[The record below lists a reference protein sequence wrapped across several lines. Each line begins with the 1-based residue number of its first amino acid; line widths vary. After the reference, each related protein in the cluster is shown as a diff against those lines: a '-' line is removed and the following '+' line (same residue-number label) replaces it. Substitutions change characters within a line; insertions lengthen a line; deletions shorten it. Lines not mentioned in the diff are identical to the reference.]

1 MSAEGGRAFEREDS
15 ELRRSAAAAAGRVDE
30 IILEAKRVATNI
42 RGLYLEE
49 RRREADRL
57 SDRQL
62 ARLEAALEVF
72 RAQLGVI
79 EQHGSATVRS
89 IEEALNAGTAAQPA
103 NRPSERR
110 AGPAAAPEPAA
121 AEADQ
126 ADSLTGVAAFPG
138 GEASGGSGSSGR
150 TQGITEGEEGAII
163 RATQLAINGSG
174 RDEIINALGL
184 EFGLDDPAAI
194 VDEILG
200 PR

>member
-1 MSAEGGRAFEREDS
+1 MSAEGGRAFEREGS

-30 IILEAKRVATNI
+30 IILEAERVANNI

-49 RRREADRL
+49 RRREVGRL
-57 SDRQL
+57 TDRQL

-79 EQHGSATVRS
+79 EQHGSATIRS
-89 IEEALNAGTAAQPA
+89 IEEALNAGAAAQPA
-103 NRPSERR
+103 DRPSEPH
-110 AGPAAAPEPAA
+110 AGPAAAAEQAA
-121 AEADQ
+121 AEAEQ
-126 ADSLTGVAAFPG
+126 PDSLTGVAAYPG
-138 GEASGGSGSSGR
+138 AEPSGGSGSSGQMR
-150 TQGITEGEEGAII
+150 AITEGEEGAII

-174 RDEIINALGL
+174 RDEIIDALGL

-200 PR
+200 PH

>member
-30 IILEAKRVATNI
+30 IILEAKRVANNI

-57 SDRQL
+57 TDRQL
-62 ARLEAALEVF
+62 ARLEAALEVL

-79 EQHGSATVRS
+79 EQHGSATIRS
-89 IEEALNAGTAAQPA
+89 IEEALNAGAAQPSD
-103 NRPSERR
+103 RPSVRD
-110 AGPAAAPEPAA
+110 AGPAAAAEQAA
-121 AEADQ
+121 AEAEQ
-126 ADSLTGVAAFPG
+126 ADSLTGVVAFPG
-138 GEASGGSGSSGR
+138 AEASGGSGSSGQMR
-150 TQGITEGEEGAII
+150 AITEGEEGAII

-174 RDEIINALGL
+174 RDEIIDALGR

-200 PR
+200 PQ